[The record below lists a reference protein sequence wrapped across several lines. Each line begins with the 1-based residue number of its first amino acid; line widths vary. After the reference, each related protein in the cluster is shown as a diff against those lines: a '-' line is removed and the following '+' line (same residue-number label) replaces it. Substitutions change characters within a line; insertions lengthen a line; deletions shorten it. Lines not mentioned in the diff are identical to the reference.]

1 MTNFAAI
8 FLGIFIEAVPFLLLG
23 TLASGLVEVYLDQ
36 EKLVRWLPRQPL
48 LAAVIGVGLGLVF
61 PVCECGTVP
70 LVRRL
75 LSKGV
80 PPALGMAFLLAAP
93 VINPVVIL
101 STLTAFGPGVVF
113 WGRLGLTAV
122 IALLVGGVLGA
133 DPDVHMVLRA
143 DAGLT
148 LHCVQADGQLLPG
161 QRFRQV
167 LLVAA
172 DEFFEMG
179 RYLVIGAALAAL
191 MQLFLPQSWF
201 LAVQSGPVL
210 SSLFLAAL
218 AVLLSIC
225 STVDSFVALG
235 FAGWMPVGAVL
246 AFLVYGPMVDIK
258 SVLMFGRVF
267 RKRVVV
273 YLVVLPLV
281 LTLLLTGL
289 INVFW
294 KGG

>member
-1 MTNFAAI
+1 
-8 FLGIFIEAVPFLLLG
+8 
-23 TLASGLVEVYLDQ
+23 
-36 EKLVRWLPRQPL
+36 
-48 LAAVIGVGLGLVF
+48 
-61 PVCECGTVP
+61 VP

-101 STLTAFGPGVVF
+101 STLTAFGPGVIF
-113 WGRLGLTAV
+113 WGRLGLTAA
-122 IALLVGGVLGA
+122 IALSVGAVLGA
-133 DPDVHMVLRA
+133 DPDVRMVLRSEA
-143 DAGLT
+143 VL
-148 LHCVQADGQLLPG
+148 LPHCVEVGTSFSLGDRL
-161 QRFRQV
+161 RQV
-167 LLVAA
+167 ILVAA

-201 LAVQSGPVL
+201 LAVQHGPVL

-218 AVLLSIC
+218 AVVLSIC

-235 FAGWMPVGAVL
+235 FAGWLPVGAVL

-267 RKRVVV
+267 HKRVVV

-289 INVFW
+289 LNVFW
-294 KGG
+294 RGG